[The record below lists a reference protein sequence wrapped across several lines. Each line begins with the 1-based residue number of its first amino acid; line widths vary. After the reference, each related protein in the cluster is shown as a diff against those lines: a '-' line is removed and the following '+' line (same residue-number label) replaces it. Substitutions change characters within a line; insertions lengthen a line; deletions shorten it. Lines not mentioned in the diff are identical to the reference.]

1 MTYEQLVS
9 RLEKIDPGALARIEQ
24 ALGVSVAFL
33 LTRAA
38 MRSKPKKDK
47 KRGSIGFFTMGTG
60 QAARNAAALSKR
72 VDSGPSIP
80 YRFPTPSLGLSRQT
94 PLVIQKMAG
103 IGLAEERK
111 KYPHFYKS
119 MKSPP
124 RRGSLKRLHH
134 GGGGLPV
141 EVDLSEEEE
150 EELSSLLQELGDY
163 LLQEDGDKI
172 ELEA

>member
-1 MTYEQLVS
+1 VTYEQLVS
-9 RLEKIDPGALARIEQ
+9 RLEKTDPGTLARIEQ

-38 MRSKPKKDK
+38 MRSKPKRNK
-47 KRGSIGFFTMGTG
+47 KRGSIGFFAMGTG
-60 QAARNAAALSKR
+60 QEGRNAAALPKR
-72 VDSGPSIP
+72 MDSGPSIP
-80 YRFPTPSLGLSRQT
+80 YRFPTPILGLSRQT
-94 PLVIQKMAG
+94 PLAIQKRAG

-134 GGGGLPV
+134 GGG
-141 EVDLSEEEE
+141 DLSEEEE
-150 EELSSLLQELGDY
+150 EELSFLLQELGDF
-163 LLQEDGDKI
+163 LLQETGDKI
-172 ELEA
+172 ELE